1 MAIMPYFGSGVRP
14 AIRSATTIFW
24 LGMMIMNT
32 LADMIVAVK
41 APRCRKAAR
50 PVKICV

>member
-1 MAIMPYFGSGVRP
+1 MRPYFGSGVRP

-24 LGMMIMNT
+24 FGMMMKNT
-32 LADMIVAVK
+32 FADMMVAVN

-50 PVKICV
+50 PVKTCV